1 VKVVNRNFTA
11 EVTRKRNAGVNG
23 IKAGLNTNR
32 RDAVMIAPYVAQ
44 PDGHPRSFRNESLT
58 FAVAGPLVT
67 GHGVR
72 VANFAGTFSITS
84 FNFADAS
91 APLILT
97 GVLDGTVAYIDGLQQ
112 SASIIDHVVT
122 TTVMLRKGIGISA
135 ASSIYHLA
143 AASCSIPL
151 LDLGPIPLDPLGLVA
166 ELSEIVLDI
175 SVQTGADSL
184 LGTLLF
190 ALTNSSVSEMTN
202 NVA

>member
-1 VKVVNRNFTA
+1 
-11 EVTRKRNAGVNG
+11 
-23 IKAGLNTNR
+23 
-32 RDAVMIAPYVAQ
+32 MIAPYVAQ
-44 PDGHPRSFRNESLT
+44 SDGHPRSFRNESLT

-67 GHGVR
+67 GYGAS

-97 GVLDGTVAYIDGLQQ
+97 GVLDGTAVYIDGVQQ

-143 AASCSIPL
+143 AASCTIPL
-151 LDLGPIPLDPLGLVA
+151 LDLGPIALDPLGLVA

-190 ALTNSSVSEMTN
+190 ALTNTPVIESRN
-202 NVA
+202 HVA